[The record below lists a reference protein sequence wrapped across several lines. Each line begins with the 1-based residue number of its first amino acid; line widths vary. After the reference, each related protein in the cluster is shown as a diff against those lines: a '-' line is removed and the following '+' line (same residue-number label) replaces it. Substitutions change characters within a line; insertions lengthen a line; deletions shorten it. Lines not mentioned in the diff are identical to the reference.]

1 MPAIDEKKDMTKATR
16 GGSNIDVSTPETGK
30 RMRKKSIFPF
40 VDFYLGGLV
49 PRTKPTDI
57 IRSCYWSRIILILL
71 VFLL

>member
-49 PRTKPTDI
+49 PRT
-57 IRSCYWSRIILILL
+57 
-71 VFLL
+71 